1 VQKLATQQVAAD
13 EKSTFQPAQGKNKFF
28 LDADK
33 LANEC
38 NGKSWL
44 IAYRQ
49 A

>member
-1 VQKLATQQVAAD
+1 M
-13 EKSTFQPAQGKNKFF
+13 KNQHFNWHKAKINFF